1 MPSFFSKFTNI
12 YTDKSINGWVRGVAW
27 VGTAAVIYM
36 AGHTAYKAIFK
47 TQAEKD
53 AAAALKAVDNSIND
67 QRNAGVVQTY
77 PDDNYTSFANTI
89 YNSGGWILNDS
100 YSVIVDTLSKMQ
112 NDLDVALLIKA
123 FGTRPPHIYAGL
135 SFGTSTDLFG
145 FVNATLNYQFVGLT
159 NPSKDTINKDW
170 AKKGIKY
177 QL

>member
-1 MPSFFSKFTNI
+1 MPSFVSKFTSI

-36 AGHTAYKAIFK
+36 VGHAAYKAVFK

-53 AAAALKAVDNSIND
+53 AAAALKAVDNLIND

-89 YNSGGWILNDS
+89 YDSGGWIINS
-100 YSVIVDTLSKMQ
+100 YGVIVDTLIKMQ

-123 FGTRPPHIYAGL
+123 FGTRPPHTYAGL
-135 SFGTSTDLFG
+135 SFGISTDLFS
-145 FVNATLNYQFVGLT
+145 FVNANFNFQYAGYT